1 MVWEILDSK
10 LNRIKESFTLL
21 GTESGSISVIG
32 SVDNSCYVLKGNFIY
47 RFGADG
53 TFSRSGKIEDS
64 ILALYINQGILM
76 LKTNKSLYSLTPN
89 LDKVVKQ
96 LEESETLVD
105 NNTYLSRDGVL
116 SIRDNSGKL
125 LWSENIS
132 LKNKSTV
139 FSVYYKK

>member
-1 MVWEILDSK
+1 
-10 LNRIKESFTLL
+10 
-21 GTESGSISVIG
+21 
-32 SVDNSCYVLKGNFIY
+32 
-47 RFGADG
+47 
-53 TFSRSGKIEDS
+53 
-64 ILALYINQGILM
+64 M